1 MFDTELRSS
10 IKFHQLRRA
19 GFDAH
24 LNLHARG
31 GRYWVGLCAQ
41 LGEAEQ
47 QPHRQQ
53 RPRLRSTAYRR
64 RQERRKA
71 ARQAAEQVSSSDV
84 PAAEVET
91 SEEMS
96 TEEVVP
102 QRVPEA
108 AEATELPK
116 WFSDF
121 LSTDNK
127 IHGNVKM
134 VVSDQLLDILN
145 PCSEVQKG
153 ERFSHSQI
161 VKGLWTYIREK
172 DLGLG
177 QDHFSTDATL
187 ARVFR
192 FQNQPMERVQF
203 SDMKRLLQH
212 HVFYRSTSKNIYNGR
227 DLSWYMTQYASELY
241 DISFINVQS

>member
-1 MFDTELRSS
+1 MFDTELRSFVA
-10 IKFHQLRRA
+10 KFHQLRRA

-47 QPHRQQ
+47 QPPHRQK
-53 RPRLRSTAYRR
+53 PRLRSPAYRC
-64 RQERRKA
+64 RQERRQA

-84 PAAEVET
+84 PAAEAET
-91 SEEMS
+91 NEEEMS
-96 TEEVVP
+96 TEEV
-102 QRVPEA
+102 VPEA

-172 DLGLG
+172 GLGLG
-177 QDHFSTDATL
+177 QDHFSTDAIL
-187 ARVFR
+187 AKVFR

-241 DISFINVQS
+241 DITFINVQS